1 MTAAVM
7 TDRPA
12 AYAPAGNY
20 KLSAAGL
27 LRSEWTKLWSLR
39 STWIVLLCAVVF
51 AAGLGALISGTVPS
65 DMEELSGAGMAID
78 FSMSGVAL
86 SSIFIAVLGI
96 LVITG
101 EYSTGSIRST
111 ISAAPKRLG
120 VLWAKAAVFGAV
132 VAALF
137 AVMVFATFFLSQ
149 ALLEGTGMGGVSL
162 SDDGVLRALLGYV
175 AMIVYLAL
183 LAIALGA
190 ILRNSAGSIGFY
202 IGVIMILPQLATLL
216 PWEWVS
222 DVTPYAPGDVP
233 MTTTLVDTANGTL
246 GLGESWL
253 WMGIWLVVFYGLAAV
268 LLKRRDV

>member
-1 MTAAVM
+1 MTAAAM

-12 AYAPAGNY
+12 AFAPSGKY

-27 LRSEWTKLWSLR
+27 LSSEWTKLWSLR

-51 AAGLGALISGTVPS
+51 SAGLGALISGSVPS
-65 DMEELSGAGMAID
+65 DQGLSGAETALGFAMA
-78 FSMSGVAL
+78 GVSL
-86 SSIFIAVLGI
+86 SSVFVAVLGI
-96 LVITG
+96 LTITG

-111 ISAAPKRLG
+111 MSAAPKRLG
-120 VLWAKAAVFGAV
+120 VLFAKAAVFGAV
-132 VAALF
+132 VAVLF
-137 AVMVFATFFLSQ
+137 TVMVFATFYLSQ
-149 ALLEGTGMGGVSL
+149 ALLDGTPLGGVSL
-162 SDDGVLRALLGYV
+162 GDDGVLRALVGYI

-183 LAIALGA
+183 LAIAIGS

-216 PWEWVS
+216 PWNWVS
-222 DVTPYAPGDVP
+222 DVTPYAPGNVP
-233 MTTTLVDTANGTL
+233 NSIALVDPSSGTL

-253 WMGIWLVVFYGLAAV
+253 WMGIWLVVAYGLAGV

>member
-7 TDRPA
+7 TDRA
-12 AYAPAGNY
+12 AYVPPANY

-51 AAGLGALISGTVPS
+51 SAGLGALIASAVGS
-65 DMEELSGAGMAID
+65 DEGSGAEAALS
-78 FSMSGVAL
+78 FSMSGIGLASV
-86 SSIFIAVLGI
+86 FVAVLGI
-96 LVITG
+96 LTVTG

-111 ISAAPKRLG
+111 MSAAPKRLP

-132 VAALF
+132 VAVLF
-137 AVMVFATFFLSQ
+137 GAMVFVTFFITQ
-149 ALLEGTGMGGVSL
+149 AIFSGTAMGGVSL
-162 SDDGVLRALLGYV
+162 ADEGVLRALLGYA

-183 LAIALGA
+183 LALGIGS

-202 IGVIMILPQLATLL
+202 IGVIMILPQLALLL
-216 PWEWVS
+216 PWNWVA
-222 DVTPYAPGDVP
+222 DVIPYAPGNVAN
-233 MTTTLVDTANGTL
+233 TIILVDPAGADLSL
-246 GLGESWL
+246 GQSWL
-253 WMGIWLVVFYGLAAV
+253 WMGLWLVVTYGLAGV

>member
-1 MTAAVM
+1 MTAAAM
-7 TDRPA
+7 TERPA
-12 AYAPAGNY
+12 AFTPSANY

-51 AAGLGALISGTVPS
+51 SAGLGALISGTVPS
-65 DMEELSGAGMAID
+65 DQGFAGAEEALGIA
-78 FSMSGVAL
+78 MSGVAL

-96 LVITG
+96 LAITG

-111 ISAAPKRLG
+111 MSAAPKRLG

-132 VAALF
+132 VAVLF
-137 AVMVFATFFLSQ
+137 TAMVFVTFFLSQ
-149 ALLEGTGMGGVSL
+149 ALLSGTDLGGVSL
-162 SDDGVLRALLGYV
+162 SDDGVLRALFGYV

-183 LAIALGA
+183 LAIAIGA

-222 DVTPYAPGDVP
+222 DVTPYAPGNVSN
-233 MTTTLVDTANGTL
+233 TITYVDPAGQAL
-246 GLGESWL
+246 GIGESWL
-253 WMGIWLVVFYGLAAV
+253 WMGIWLVVAYGLAAV

>member
-12 AYAPAGNY
+12 AYTPPAEY

-51 AAGLGALISGTVPS
+51 SAGLGALIAASIPDDQAVG
-65 DMEELSGAGMAID
+65 GAETAIGA
-78 FSMSGVAL
+78 SMSGVAL
-86 SSIFIAVLGI
+86 ASVFVAVLAI
-96 LVITG
+96 LTVTG

-111 ISAAPKRLG
+111 MTAAPKRLG
-120 VLWAKAAVFGAV
+120 VLFAKAAVYGAV
-132 VAALF
+132 VGVLF
-137 AVMVFATFFLSQ
+137 TAMVFITFFLTQ
-149 ALLEGTGMGGVSL
+149 ALFGDNGLGGLSL
-162 SDDGVLRALLGYV
+162 SDDGVLQALLGYG

-183 LAIALGA
+183 LALGIGS

-216 PWEWVS
+216 PWNWVS
-222 DVTPYAPGDVP
+222 DATPYAPGNVANTI
-233 MTTTLVDTANGTL
+233 MLVDPSAGALSLGT
-246 GLGESWL
+246 SWL
-253 WMGIWLVVFYGLAAV
+253 WMGIWLVVTYGLAGV

>member
-12 AYAPAGNY
+12 YAPSGQY

-51 AAGLGALISGTVPS
+51 SAGLGALIAASVPA
-65 DMEELSGAGMAID
+65 DQAVGGADMAIGM
-78 FSMSGVAL
+78 SMSGVAL
-86 SSIFIAVLGI
+86 ASVFVAVLGI
-96 LVITG
+96 LTVTG

-111 ISAAPKRLG
+111 MSAAPKRLG
-120 VLWAKAAVFGAV
+120 VLFAKAAVYGAV
-132 VAALF
+132 VAILF
-137 AVMVFATFFLSQ
+137 TVMVFLTFFLTQ
-149 ALLEGTGMGGVSL
+149 ALFSGTELGGISQ
-162 SDDGVLRALLGYV
+162 SDDGVLRALLGYG

-183 LAIALGA
+183 LALGIGS

-216 PWEWVS
+216 PWSWVT
-222 DVTPYAPGDVP
+222 DVTPYAPGNVP
-233 MTTTLVDTANGTL
+233 ETLTMVDTSAATLSLGT
-246 GLGESWL
+246 SWL
-253 WMGIWLVVFYGLAAV
+253 WMGIWLVVTYGLAGF